1 MNSIALQGVAK
12 KYGSLFLFKNI
23 TTTIYHGERLA
34 ITGVNGSGKSTL
46 LKIIAGHVMPN
57 KGSVVVTVDHKNMDA
72 LQQYNYMAYAAP
84 YLDLPEDMTMR
95 QLIKFYF
102 KFKKLQPS
110 IADEKAFVAITNL
123 AHALDKPIKNFSS
136 GMKQRLKL
144 SLAFLSDTPFLLL
157 DEPLTNLDAQ
167 GYQWYKMLLENYCH
181 NRTLIISSNSVTE
194 EIFVCDKNLKIN
206 DYQ

>member
-12 KYGSLFLFKNI
+12 KYGSLFLFKNV
-23 TTTIYHGERLA
+23 TTTIYHGERWA
-34 ITGVNGSGKSTL
+34 ITGINGCGKSTL

-57 KGSVVVTVDHKNMDA
+57 KGSVTVTINDSTVDAM
-72 LQQYNYMAYAAP
+72 LQYNYMAYAAP
-84 YLDLPEDMTMR
+84 YLEVPEDMTMK

-102 KFKKLQPS
+102 KFKRLQPKV
-110 IADEKAFVAITNL
+110 ADQEAFVAITNL
-123 AHALDKPIKNFSS
+123 AQSLDKPIKNFSS

-144 SLAFLSDTPFLLL
+144 ALAFLSDTPFLLL

-167 GYQWYKMLLENYCH
+167 GYEWYKMLMQNYSD
-181 NRTLIISSNSVTE
+181 NRTVIISSNSVAE
-194 EIFVCDKNLKIN
+194 EIFVCNKTIRIS